1 MLPNTDAMAA
11 LLGTRLGINMHLAV
25 ALAYDDVI
33 EAATLNDGKFRP
45 SKIAPSDAVVLATF
59 SHPQKAHS
67 ELALLARKDIK
78 GFKLRFKPEE
88 LILFCQDPEVGLFQ
102 PFRTSHFT
110 QQMEPLISY
119 RIGES
124 IYGELEEDAEDD
136 SSVPFTAEAVRA
148 FDGELRA
155 SDFPATGNE
164 EETEQVMRR
173 LLQGLVDKHFG
184 ENACMA
190 AVSIHGDPVR
200 IHLGGA

>member
-1 MLPNTDAMAA
+1 
-11 LLGTRLGINMHLAV
+11 
-25 ALAYDDVI
+25 
-33 EAATLNDGKFRP
+33 
-45 SKIAPSDAVVLATF
+45 
-59 SHPQKAHS
+59 
-67 ELALLARKDIK
+67 
-78 GFKLRFKPEE
+78 
-88 LILFCQDPEVGLFQ
+88 
-102 PFRTSHFT
+102 
-110 QQMEPLISY
+110 MEPLISY